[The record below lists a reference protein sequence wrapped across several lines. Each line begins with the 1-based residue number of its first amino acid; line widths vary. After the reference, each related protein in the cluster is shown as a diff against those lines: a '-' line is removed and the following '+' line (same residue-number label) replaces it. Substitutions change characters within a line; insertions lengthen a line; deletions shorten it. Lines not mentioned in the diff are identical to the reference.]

1 MIGARPPLRARRLLV
16 ACLFLAAIMVG
27 SFLPNTP
34 ASNLMV
40 LFILATAICLIGY
53 GATVSGY
60 RRPEKWPMF
69 TALAIG
75 VVTVFA
81 VNTGGHSLWLT
92 AFGES
97 LRCKVISVDSH
108 SSSRGS
114 TQWSNELDCGG
125 RTLTYWPS
133 LGHTVEDVGRE
144 VDVVVDK
151 ARFVRELEPGKVSL
165 GFNLL
170 FLLALLMNGA
180 FVFLVA
186 WLPVRKAVPA
196 AEE

>member
-1 MIGARPPLRARRLLV
+1 MIGARPPLRAKRLLV
-16 ACLFLAAIMVG
+16 ACLFLTAVVVG

-40 LFILATAICLIGY
+40 VFILVAAVCLIGY
-53 GATVSGY
+53 GAALSGY

-75 VVTVFA
+75 VVTAFA

-92 AFGES
+92 AFGEPVH
-97 LRCKVISVDSH
+97 CKVISVDSH

-133 LGHTVEDVGRE
+133 IGYTVEDAGRE
-144 VDVVVDK
+144 VDVVVDE
-151 ARFVRELEPGKVSL
+151 AGFVRELEPGKVNL
-165 GFNLL
+165 GFNLML
-170 FLLALLMNGA
+170 LLAVLVNGV

-186 WLPVRKAVPA
+186 WLPVREPA
-196 AEE
+196 PTER